1 MHSQP
6 WVWWGTHYFYCLLC
20 KGYFIFRQQTCS
32 QINKELHNSLGAKY
46 PYNYEPGNAGVHCT
60 CSQKFYSPENNPLF
74 ACAITAIAFA
84 ITSIV
89 QLHQLCFQWAKREK
103 KKTKYTLLFA
113 VIKMWFA
120 STEKKNSV
128 SWKMKLDY
136 LGVFC
141 VSCMKPKNFCDIK
154 KRLELFD
161 NLRLHSNF
169 FSWATVITV
178 QFSVVIRE
186 IILHLELI
194 GHSLGGRS
202 LEAFFS

>member
-1 MHSQP
+1 MQEYIVPAPRSFIALRTIPYLHVQ
-6 WVWWGTHYFYCLLC
+6 LL
-20 KGYFIFRQQTCS
+20 Q
-32 QINKELHNSLGAKY
+32 LHL
-46 PYNYEPGNAGVHCT
+46 
-60 CSQKFYSPENNPLF
+60 
-74 ACAITAIAFA
+74 
-84 ITSIV
+84 
-89 QLHQLCFQWAKREK
+89 QLHQLSNYISCVSNELKGKNHKVHIALCCNKNVICIHRK
-103 KKTKYTLLFA
+103 KK
-113 VIKMWFA
+113 I
-120 STEKKNSV
+120 SV

-141 VSCMKPKNFCDIK
+141 FSCMKPKHFCDIK

-194 GHSLGGRS
+194 GHSLEGRS
-202 LEAFFS
+202 LKAFFS

>member
-1 MHSQP
+1 MQEYIVPAPRSFIAQRTIPYLHVQ
-6 WVWWGTHYFYCLLC
+6 LL
-20 KGYFIFRQQTCS
+20 Q
-32 QINKELHNSLGAKY
+32 LHL
-46 PYNYEPGNAGVHCT
+46 
-60 CSQKFYSPENNPLF
+60 
-74 ACAITAIAFA
+74 
-84 ITSIV
+84 
-89 QLHQLCFQWAKREK
+89 QLHQLSNYISCVSNELKGK

-194 GHSLGGRS
+194 GHNLGGRS